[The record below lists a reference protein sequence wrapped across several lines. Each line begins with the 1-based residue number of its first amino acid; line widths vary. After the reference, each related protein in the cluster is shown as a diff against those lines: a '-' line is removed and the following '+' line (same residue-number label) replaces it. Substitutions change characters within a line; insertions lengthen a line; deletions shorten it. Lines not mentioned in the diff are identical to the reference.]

1 MKKTANNIFR
11 SLLLLCFGCAWN
23 AALADNVVVA
33 DANGNQLIYSYT
45 EATGNATFTG
55 VDSYSAD
62 AEKAGRII
70 IADQVTDAGGNTHQV
85 TAVGGSLSNRDN
97 LVSVVIPNDIT
108 SIGSNAFQSCHNLA
122 SVTIGTGVTT
132 MGDYVF
138 YYCTSLTSLVIR
150 SVNLSTWGS
159 GCFSYTSNIQH
170 MELDMKTIPNSFYS
184 GCTAPTELVLGAH
197 VEEIG
202 DYAFKNAGLTSLSLG
217 ENVTSIGSEA
227 FRENTSL
234 QSVDIPTRLTAIPD
248 YCFYSTGLTSVTIPD
263 NITSIGSGAFNVC
276 SNLASVTIGTGVTTV
291 GDYVFSNCRSLTSL
305 VIRSV
310 DLSSWGRGCFSYT
323 DNIQHMELDM
333 KTIPNSF
340 YSGCTAPTELVL
352 GAHVE
357 EIGDYAF
364 KNAGLTSLSL
374 GENVTSIGSEAFREN
389 TSLQSV
395 DIPTRL
401 TAIPDYCFYS
411 TGLTSVTI
419 PDNITSIGSGAF
431 NVCSNLASV
440 TIGTG
445 VTTVGDYV
453 FSNCRSLTSLV
464 IRSVDL
470 SSWGRG
476 CFSYTDN
483 IQHMELDM
491 KTIPNDFYNGRKSL
505 TELVLG
511 EHVETIGNYAFR
523 NDGLTSLTLGEN
535 VTSIGTCAFQDNASL
550 TSVNFNSKLQT
561 IGESAFHSCDLLS
574 INVPNSVT
582 SIGNNAFYKNEHMT
596 TATIGNGVET
606 VGGYA
611 FERCYALRD
620 ITFGTALTSFGSYPF
635 NYDTL
640 SSITFKGATVPS
652 GFSANSDVI
661 IFVPSE
667 YLTTYLENS
676 TTNRYRIVEL
686 GSTTDFNVT
695 TTAGGQLQDKVEQ
708 LGNVRNVMKL
718 KVSGFINGTDIDY
731 IHRNMTVLYELDLGE
746 VQIVVGGDSYH
757 TWSDNTTTPTI
768 ETYYGSFN
776 TEQNVV
782 GKYMFYNMRQLK
794 RLVLPATATV
804 IDEYA
809 VYKCTNLTDLTL
821 PTAPTSIGKGA
832 FQETGITSIS
842 LPSSITVIPESMCYN
857 CNQLVTISLP
867 DDVTVIGKKAF
878 SECDLLTTFNLPAS
892 LTTIGQEA
900 FYNDNQLATAL
911 TFPDG
916 LETIGPDAFNHCYV
930 IPSVTFNQGLKTIGD
945 WAFKENSI
953 AVFNQLPSTVTTLGK
968 CAFENCDALI
978 EMTLPAAI
986 TAVRENLFYHCDRLE
1001 RVTLAEGTT
1010 SIGSSAFQDCKV
1022 LSECNYNQSTLT
1034 TIGNNA
1040 FRNTAFQTVTLP
1052 NSITEIGY
1060 NAFSNCQQLTSINVP
1075 TGISYVPNSFVRD
1088 CPVLTSVDIPA
1099 GVTTIREYAFQ
1110 NCPMLTNITLS
1121 DNITEIQRSA
1131 FYDCTS
1137 LALTALPA
1145 NLQTIGS
1152 WAFGNCEA
1160 FTTLTLPTTLT
1171 SIGGDAFRGSGLT
1184 AITFTAVP
1192 TTFGVDVFYDCDK
1205 LALVNLPDGLT
1216 SLPGWTFG
1224 NCPLLTNI
1232 NLPASLTEIGEYAFK
1247 ESGLTSIDIPETVT
1261 TIRRYAFGGTAL
1273 TVVRIPNSVTTMQE
1287 YVFQN
1292 CKQLTAA
1299 YMGRNMSYT
1308 QVSDFSYFYGC
1319 SNLRTLRVFAGA
1331 PPGINSSYAPYYTE
1345 CTLQVPEDALSLYQE
1360 ANVWKDFKTI
1370 ETFFTGDVLAEEDF
1384 AVMQALYQQLDG
1396 AHWSHPWDLT
1406 NNHRSV
1412 GKWQGITF
1420 DGDFI
1425 SSIDL
1430 SAQGL
1435 KGTLGHEVFT
1445 LVRLQSLNL
1454 SDNQIDGDL
1463 GTLLPENFVNSKLN
1477 EVDLTGNQFTGDLY
1491 PFASKLPNVTKLYV
1505 AYNRLTA
1512 ISEPISKEK
1521 LTLSNF
1527 QYGSQ
1532 FLDYRTKTPVV
1543 TTQQPA
1549 IEVTLGEPF
1558 DFAFNT
1564 LQSYRH
1570 DNQDYNLNDNYLYY
1584 IYPNTN
1590 NGISRG
1596 RVGLRRDNTT
1606 AQWNLSTQSGEYFE
1620 APKGVPVAMSM
1631 DNYNNYRP
1639 TSYNPT
1645 IFVFD
1650 WTDGDINGD
1659 NDVDVTDLQN
1669 VIYFAMN
1676 DSKPSGSV
1684 FNYSA
1689 ADENA
1694 DKVIDVRDAVLNINR
1709 ILEQIASSPAPARSA
1724 RRISPVAVANN
1735 TVVLDNGALLLNNN
1749 DHVAA
1754 LQFTIIGARES
1765 DIVRGT
1771 GLPKG
1776 FSISAHNVPGGVKI
1790 VICSFDGQY
1799 LTQGS
1804 HALLKGLPAGSAV
1817 TDVRMADPEAQYLNT
1832 VIDAVTTGI
1841 SGNQLSVDAEGI
1853 IYTTDGQRVGSG
1865 SVQQQLE
1872 RLPAGSYIIQI
1883 GNEQFKIRK

>member
-1 MKKTANNIFR
+1 MKKKVNNIFR

-62 AEKAGRII
+62 AAKAGRII
-70 IADQVTDAGGNTHQV
+70 IADEVTDGSGNTHQV

-97 LVSVVIPNDIT
+97 LVSVVIPSHIT
-108 SIGSNAFQSCHNLA
+108 S
-122 SVTIGTGVTT
+122 V
-132 MGDYVF
+132 GDYAF
-138 YYCTSLTSLVIR
+138 YYCTKLTSFIV
-150 SVNLSTWGS
+150 SATEVTWGS
-159 GCFSYTSNIQH
+159 N
-170 MELDMKTIPNSFYS
+170 
-184 GCTAPTELVLGAH
+184 
-197 VEEIG
+197 
-202 DYAFKNAGLTSLSLG
+202 
-217 ENVTSIGSEA
+217 
-227 FRENTSL
+227 
-234 QSVDIPTRLTAIPD
+234 
-248 YCFYSTGLTSVTIPD
+248 
-263 NITSIGSGAFNVC
+263 
-276 SNLASVTIGTGVTTV
+276 
-291 GDYVFSNCRSLTSL
+291 
-305 VIRSV
+305 
-310 DLSSWGRGCFSYT
+310 CFSYT

-340 YSGCTAPTELVL
+340 YARQALTELVL
-352 GAHVE
+352 GTHVE
-357 EIGDYAF
+357 SIGNNAF
-364 KNAGLTSLSL
+364 QSAGLESLTL
-374 GENVTSIGSEAFREN
+374 GENVISIGNSAFQDN

-395 DIPTRL
+395 TFNTKL
-401 TAIPDYCFYS
+401 TAIPDNCFNH

-419 PDNITSIGSGAF
+419 PNTITSIGSSVF
-431 NVCSNLASV
+431 YNCSNLASV

-445 VTTVGDYV
+445 VTTVGGYA
-453 FSNCRSLTSLV
+453 FSYCGSLTSMV
-464 IRSVDL
+464 IRSADL
-470 SSWGRG
+470 SSWGSS

-491 KTIPNDFYNGRKSL
+491 KTIPNGFYSGRQAL

-511 EHVETIGNYAFR
+511 THVETIGSEAFKNDGLASLTLGENVTSIGNGAFQGNASLQSVAFNTKLTAIPDNCFNSTGLTTVNIPNTITSIGSSAFYNCPNLASVTIGTGVTTVGGWAFNYCGNLTSLVIRSASLSSWGSSCFGYTDNIQHMELDMETIPNSFYSGRQTLTELVLGAHVETIGNEAFR
-523 NDGLTSLTLGEN
+523 NARLTSLTLGEN
-535 VTSIGTCAFQDNASL
+535 VTSIGTGAFQDNSSL
-550 TSVNFNSKLQT
+550 QSVTFNDQLQT
-561 IGESAFHSCDLLS
+561 IGEYAFYSCDLLS
-574 INVPNSVT
+574 IDIPNSVT
-582 SIGNNAFYKNEHMT
+582 SIGKQAFLHNEHMT
-596 TATIGNGVET
+596 TATIGNGVTT
-606 VGGYA
+606 VGAYA

-620 ITFGTALTSFGSYPF
+620 ITFGTALTSFGSNPF

-640 SSITFKGATVPS
+640 NSITFMGATVPS

-661 IFVPSE
+661 IFVPSD
-667 YLTTYLENS
+667 YLNTYLNNA
-676 TTNRYRIVEL
+676 TTKQYRIVEL
-686 GSTTDFNVT
+686 GNTTNFIVIT
-695 TTAGGQLQDKVEQ
+695 TGGGQLQEKVEQ
-708 LGNVRNVMKL
+708 QGNVRNVMKL
-718 KVSGFINGTDIDY
+718 KVSGPINGTDIDY
-731 IHRNMTVLYELDLGE
+731 IHHYMTVLNELDLGE
-746 VQIVVGGDSYH
+746 AQIVAGGDSYH
-757 TWSDNTTTPTI
+757 AWNYNTTEPTQDS
-768 ETYYGSFN
+768 YKGSFN
-776 TEQNVV
+776 TELNVV

-794 RLVLPATATV
+794 RLVLPASATT
-804 IDEYA
+804 INEYA
-809 VYKCTNLTDLTL
+809 VYNCTNLTDLTL
-821 PTAPTSIGKGA
+821 PTAPMSIGKEA
-832 FQETGITSIS
+832 FRETGITSIT

-857 CNQLVTISLP
+857 CNQLETVILPDGVTI
-867 DDVTVIGKKAF
+867 IGAYAF
-878 SECDLLTTFNLPAS
+878 SECDMLTTFNLPAS
-892 LTTIGQEA
+892 LTTIGEQA
-900 FYNDNQLATAL
+900 FYQDHLLATAL

-916 LETIGPDAFNHCYV
+916 LESIGPDAFNHCYV
-930 IPSVTFNQGLKTIGD
+930 IPSVTFNQGLKSIGD
-945 WAFKENSI
+945 WAFKENYI
-953 AVFNQLPSTVTTLGK
+953 AVFNQLPSSLTTLGK
-968 CAFENCDALI
+968 YVFQDCDALI

-986 TAVRENLFYHCDRLE
+986 TAVPEQLFYQCDNLE

-1010 SIGSSAFQDCKV
+1010 SIGNLAFGNCKV

-1034 TIGNNA
+1034 TLGNEA

-1060 NAFSNCQQLTSINVP
+1060 NAFAYCQQLTSINVP
-1075 TGISYVPNSFVRD
+1075 TGISYVPNGFVRD
-1088 CPVLTSVDIPA
+1088 CPVLTNVNIPA
-1099 GVTTIREYAFQ
+1099 GITTIRESAFRG
-1110 NCPMLTNITLS
+1110 CPMLATLTLN
-1121 DNITEIQRSA
+1121 DNITEIRYDA
-1131 FYDCTS
+1131 FFDCTS

-1152 WAFGNCEA
+1152 SAFSNCKA
-1160 FTTLTLPTTLT
+1160 FTTLTLPATLT
-1171 SIGGDAFRGSGLT
+1171 SMGNDAFRGSGLT

-1192 TTFGVDVFYDCDK
+1192 TTFGIDMFYECDK
-1205 LALVNLPDGLT
+1205 LALANLPDGLT
-1216 SLPGWTFG
+1216 TLPGWTFG
-1224 NCPLLTNI
+1224 KCTSLTNI
-1232 NLPASLTEIGEYAFK
+1232 SLPASLTEIGERAFLM
-1247 ESGLTSIDIPETVT
+1247 SGLTSIDIPETVT
-1261 TIRRYAFGGTAL
+1261 TIGRYAFEGTAL

-1287 YVFQN
+1287 RVFQN
-1292 CKQLTAA
+1292 CMQLTAA

-1319 SNLRTLRVFAGA
+1319 SNLRTLRVFAGT

-1345 CTLQVPEDALSLYQE
+1345 CTLQVPEDALSQYQV
-1360 ANVWKDFKTI
+1360 ANVWKDFGSI
-1370 ETFFTGDVLAEEDF
+1370 ETFYTGDVLAEEDF

-1396 AHWSHPWDLT
+1396 ANWNQPWDLT

-1412 GKWQGITF
+1412 GKWYGVTF
-1420 DGDFI
+1420 DGDYI

-1435 KGTLGHEVFT
+1435 KGTLSHEVFT
-1445 LVRLQSLNL
+1445 LVRLQTLNI

-1463 GTLLPENFVNSKLN
+1463 GTLLPENFVNAKLN
-1477 EVDLTGNQFTGDLY
+1477 EVNLTGNQFTGDLY

-1512 ISEPISKEK
+1512 ISEPISEEK

-1532 FLDYRTKTPVV
+1532 FLDYHTKVPVV

-1596 RVGLRRDNTT
+1596 RVALRRANAT

-1631 DNYNNYRP
+1631 DSYNNYRP
-1639 TSYNPT
+1639 TNNNPT

-1659 NDVDVTDLQN
+1659 SDVDVADLQN

-1676 DSKPSGSV
+1676 DSKPNGST

-1689 ADENA
+1689 ADENL
-1694 DKVIDVRDAVLNINR
+1694 DKVIDIRDAVLNINH
-1709 ILEQIASSPAPARSA
+1709 ILEQTGSSPALARSTRSGA
-1724 RRISPVAVANN
+1724 TMLVPNN

-1749 DHVAA
+1749 DQVAA
-1754 LQFTIIGARES
+1754 LQFTIVGARES

-1776 FSISAHNVPGGVKI
+1776 FSISAQNVPGGVKI
-1790 VICSFDGQY
+1790 IICSFDGQY
-1799 LTQGS
+1799 LPQGC

-1832 VIDAVTTGI
+1832 VIEVIATGI
-1841 SGNQLSVDAEGI
+1841 SGSQLPADAEGMI
-1853 IYTTDGQRVGSG
+1853 FTTDGQRVGSG

-1872 RLPAGSYIIQI
+1872 HLPAGTYIIQI
-1883 GNEQFKIRK
+1883 GNEQFKIKK

>member
-1 MKKTANNIFR
+1 MELDMKTIPNNFYEGRQALTELVLGEHVEAIGSSAFQNDGLT
-11 SLLLLCFGCAWN
+11 SLTLGQ
-23 AALADNVVVA
+23 NVTSIGA
-33 DANGNQLIYSYT
+33 SAFY
-45 EATGNATFTG
+45 GNASLTSVTFN
-55 VDSYSAD
+55 SML
-62 AEKAGRII
+62 
-70 IADQVTDAGGNTHQV
+70 
-85 TAVGGSLSNRDN
+85 TA
-97 LVSVVIPNDIT
+97 IPNNCFYYTGLTSVTIPDNIT
-108 SIGSNAFQSCHNLA
+108 SIGSSAFYGCSNLA

-138 YYCTSLTSLVIR
+138 CNCGSLTSMVIR
-150 SVNLSTWGS
+150 SVDLSSWGS
-159 GCFSYTSNIQH
+159 SCFNYTNNIQH
-170 MELDMKTIPNSFYS
+170 MELDMKTIPNGFYDDRQ
-184 GCTAPTELVLGAH
+184 ALTELVLGEN
-197 VEEIG
+197 VETIG
-202 DYAFKNAGLTSLSLG
+202 NYAFKKAGLTSLTLG
-217 ENVTSIGSEA
+217 ENVTSLGSEA
-227 FRENTSL
+227 FRENASLTSVTFN
-234 QSVDIPTRLTAIPD
+234 SRLTAIPNN
-248 YCFYSTGLTSVTIPD
+248 CFYYTGLTSVTIPD
-263 NITSIGSGAFNVC
+263 NITSIGSNAFYGC
-276 SNLASVTIGTGVTTV
+276 SNLASVTIGTGVTTM
-291 GDYVFSNCRSLTSL
+291 GDYAFGYCSNLTSFIINATD
-305 VIRSV
+305 V
-310 DLSSWGRGCFSYT
+310 SWGRSCFYYT
-323 DNIQHMELDM
+323 DNIQRMELDM
-333 KTIPNSF
+333 KTIPNGF
-340 YSGCTAPTELVL
+340 YDDRQA
-352 GAHVE
+352 
-357 EIGDYAF
+357 
-364 KNAGLTSLSL
+364 
-374 GENVTSIGSEAFREN
+374 
-389 TSLQSV
+389 
-395 DIPTRL
+395 
-401 TAIPDYCFYS
+401 
-411 TGLTSVTI
+411 
-419 PDNITSIGSGAF
+419 
-431 NVCSNLASV
+431 
-440 TIGTG
+440 
-445 VTTVGDYV
+445 
-453 FSNCRSLTSLV
+453 
-464 IRSVDL
+464 
-470 SSWGRG
+470 
-476 CFSYTDN
+476 
-483 IQHMELDM
+483 
-491 KTIPNDFYNGRKSL
+491 L

-511 EHVETIGNYAFR
+511 ENVETIGNYAFKKA
-523 NDGLTSLTLGEN
+523 GLTSLTLGEN
-535 VTSIGTCAFQDNASL
+535 VTSLGNEAFKENASL
-550 TSVNFNSKLQT
+550 QSVTFNSKLQT
-561 IGESAFHSCDLLS
+561 IGENAFHSCDLLS
-574 INVPNSVT
+574 IVVPNSVT
-582 SIGNNAFYKNEHMT
+582 SIGANAFYNNIHMT
-596 TATIGNGVET
+596 TATIGNGVGT

-611 FERCYALRD
+611 FGCCYALRD
-620 ITFGTALTSFGSYPF
+620 ISFGTALTSFVGSSPF
-635 NYDTL
+635 YYDTL

-661 IFVPSE
+661 IFVPSA

-676 TTNRYRIVEL
+676 ITNPYRIVEL
-686 GSTTDFNVT
+686 GSTTDFIVT
-695 TTAGGQLQDKVEQ
+695 TTAGEQLQGKVEQ

-718 KVSGFINGTDIDY
+718 KVTGPINGTDIDY
-731 IHRNMTVLYELDLGE
+731 IHRNMTALYELDLGE
-746 VQIVVGGDSYH
+746 AQIVVGGDSYH

-768 ETYYGSFN
+768 VTYYGSFN
-776 TEQNVV
+776 TAQDVV

-832 FQETGITSIS
+832 FQETGIPSIS
-842 LPSSITVIPESMCYN
+842 LPSSITEIPESMCEN
-857 CNQLVTISLP
+857 CDQLVTISLT
-867 DDVTVIGKKAF
+867 DGVTVIGTKAF
-878 SECDLLTTFNLPAS
+878 KDCDLLTTFNLPTS

-900 FYNDNQLATAL
+900 FYNDHQLATAL

-945 WAFKENSI
+945 WAFKENYI
-953 AVFNQLPSTVTTLGK
+953 AVFNQLPSTVTTLGRY
-968 CAFENCDALI
+968 AFENCDALI

-986 TAVRENLFYHCDRLE
+986 TVVPEQLFYKCDRLE

-1010 SIGSSAFQDCKV
+1010 SIGNSAFSECKV

-1034 TIGNNA
+1034 TIGNYA
-1040 FRNTAFQTVTLP
+1040 FKNTAFQTVTLP

-1088 CPVLTSVDIPA
+1088 CPVLTSVNIPT
-1099 GVTTIREYAFQ
+1099 GINTIREYAFY
-1110 NCPMLTNITLS
+1110 NCPMLTAITLN
-1121 DNITEIQRSA
+1121 DNITEIQKDA
-1131 FYDCTS
+1131 FYNCTS

-1160 FTTLTLPTTLT
+1160 FSTLTLPTTLT

-1184 AITFTAVP
+1184 AITLTAVP
-1192 TTFGVDVFYDCDK
+1192 TTFGVDVFYECDK

-1216 SLPGWTFG
+1216 SLPGYTFG
-1224 NCPLLTNI
+1224 KCTSLTNI
-1232 NLPASLTEIGEYAFK
+1232 NLPASLTEIGEYAFSN
-1247 ESGLTSIDIPETVT
+1247 SGLTSIDIPETVT
-1261 TIRRYAFGGTAL
+1261 TIRRYAFEGTAL

-1299 YMGRNMSYT
+1299 YMGRNMDYT
-1308 QVSDFSYFYGC
+1308 KVSDFSYFNGC
-1319 SNLRTLRVFAGA
+1319 NNLKTLRVFAGT
-1331 PPGINSSYAPYYTE
+1331 PPGINSSKVPYYTE
-1345 CTLQVPEDALSLYQE
+1345 CTLQVPEDALSQYQA

-1370 ETFFTGDVLAEEDF
+1370 ETFYTGDVLAEEDF
-1384 AVMQALYQQLDG
+1384 AVMQAIYQQLDG
-1396 AHWSHPWDLT
+1396 AHWNRPWDLT

-1435 KGTLGHEVFT
+1435 KGTLGNEVFT
-1445 LVRLQSLNL
+1445 LVRLQTLNL

-1463 GTLLPENFVNSKLN
+1463 GTLLPENFVNTKLS
-1477 EVDLTGNQFTGDLY
+1477 EVDLTGNQLTGDLY

-1521 LTLSNF
+1521 LTYSNL

-1532 FLDYRTKTPVV
+1532 FIDYHTKAPVV

-1549 IEVTLGEPF
+1549 IEVTVGEPF

-1584 IYPNTN
+1584 IYPNSN
-1590 NGISRG
+1590 NGISWG
-1596 RVGLRRDNTT
+1596 HKCLRRADTS
-1606 AQWNLSTQSGEYFE
+1606 AQWNISTWNGEYFD
-1620 APKGVPVAMSM
+1620 APKGVPVAMTM
-1631 DNYNNYRP
+1631 DSYNNYRP
-1639 TSYNPT
+1639 TSCNPT

-1650 WTDGDINGD
+1650 WMDGDINGD
-1659 NDVDVTDLQN
+1659 SDIDVADLQN
-1669 VIYFAMN
+1669 IIYFAMN
-1676 DSKPSGSV
+1676 DSKPNGSI

-1694 DKVIDVRDAVLNINR
+1694 DKVIDVRDAVLNINH
-1709 ILEQIASSPAPARSA
+1709 ILEQTGSSPAQAPS
-1724 RRISPVAVANN
+1724 RRRNSPMAVPNN
-1735 TVVLDNGALLLNNN
+1735 TVVLDNGLLMLNNN

-1754 LQFTIIGARES
+1754 LQFTIVGARES

-1790 VICSFDGQY
+1790 IVCSFDGQY
-1799 LTQGS
+1799 LPQGS

-1817 TDVRMADPEAQYLNT
+1817 TDVRMADPEANYLNT
-1832 VIDAVTTGI
+1832 VIETVTTGI
-1841 SGNQLSVDAEGI
+1841 SGNQLSVDAEGVI
-1853 IYTTDGQRVGSG
+1853 FTTDGQRVGSG
-1865 SVQQQLE
+1865 PVQQQLE

>member
-1 MKKTANNIFR
+1 MKKKVNNIFR

-62 AEKAGRII
+62 AAKAGRII
-70 IADQVTDAGGNTHQV
+70 IADEVTDADGNTHQV
-85 TAVGGSLSNRDN
+85 TAVGSSLSNRDN
-97 LVSVVIPNDIT
+97 LVSVVIPSHVT
-108 SIGSNAFQSCHNLA
+108 S
-122 SVTIGTGVTT
+122 V
-132 MGDYVF
+132 GDYAF
-138 YYCTSLTSLVIR
+138 NYCTKLTSFIV
-150 SVNLSTWGS
+150 SATEVTWGS
-159 GCFSYTSNIQH
+159 NCFSYTDNIQH
-170 MELDMKTIPNSFYS
+170 MELDMKTIPNNFYYNHQ
-184 GCTAPTELVLGAH
+184 ALTELVLGTH
-197 VEEIG
+197 VEAIG
-202 DYAFKNAGLTSLSLG
+202 NSAFQNAGLTSLTLG
-217 ENVTSIGSEA
+217 ENVTSIGSGA
-227 FRENTSL
+227 FQGNASL
-234 QSVDIPTRLTAIPD
+234 QSVTFNTKLTAIPD
-248 YCFYSTGLTSVTIPD
+248 NCFNHTGLTSVTIP
-263 NITSIGSGAFNVC
+263 NTITSIGSSAFYNC

-291 GDYVFSNCRSLTSL
+291 GGYAFSYCGSLTSM
-305 VIRSV
+305 VIRST
-310 DLSSWGRGCFSYT
+310 DLSSWASTCFSYT

-340 YSGCTAPTELVL
+340 YARQALTELVL
-352 GAHVE
+352 GTHVE
-357 EIGDYAF
+357 TIGNNAF
-364 KNAGLTSLSL
+364 QSAGLESLTL
-374 GENVTSIGSEAFREN
+374 GENVTSIGNSAFQDN

-395 DIPTRL
+395 TFNTKL
-401 TAIPDYCFYS
+401 NAIPDNCFNH

-419 PDNITSIGSGAF
+419 PNTITSIGSSAF
-431 NVCSNLASV
+431 YNCPNLASV

-445 VTTVGDYV
+445 VTSVGGYA
-453 FSNCRSLTSLV
+453 FCYCGSLTSMV
-464 IRSVDL
+464 IHSSDL
-470 SSWGRG
+470 SSWGSN

-491 KTIPNDFYNGRKSL
+491 KDIPGSFYEGRQTL

-511 EHVETIGNYAFR
+511 THVETIGNYAFQNTR
-523 NDGLTSLTLGEN
+523 LTSLELGAS
-535 VTSIGTCAFQDNASL
+535 VTSIGNSAFQGNTSL
-550 TSVNFNSKLQT
+550 QSVDFNDQLQT
-561 IGESAFHSCDLLS
+561 IGANAFHTCDLLS
-574 INVPNSVT
+574 LDVPSSVT
-582 SIGNNAFYKNEHMT
+582 SIGNNAFYSNQHMT
-596 TATIGNGVET
+596 TATIGDGVTT
-606 VGGYA
+606 VGSYA
-611 FERCYALRD
+611 FERCIALRD
-620 ITFGTALTSFGSYPF
+620 ITFGTALTSFGSNPF
-635 NYDTL
+635 SYDTL
-640 SSITFKGATVPS
+640 NSITFNGATVPS

-661 IFVPSE
+661 IFVPSA
-667 YLTTYLENS
+667 YLTTYLNNS
-676 TTNRYRIVEL
+676 TTNPYRIVEL
-686 GSTTDFNVT
+686 GNTTDFIVIT
-695 TTAGGQLQDKVEQ
+695 TDGGKLQEKVEQ
-708 LGNVRNVMKL
+708 QGNVRNVMKL
-718 KVSGFINGTDIDY
+718 KVSGPINGTDIEY
-731 IHRNMTVLYELDLGE
+731 IHHYMTVLYELDLGE
-746 VQIVVGGDSYH
+746 AQIVTGGESYH
-757 TWSDNTTTPTI
+757 AWYYNTTTPTI
-768 ETYYGSFN
+768 NNNYAPFL
-776 TEQNVV
+776 TEKDVV

-794 RLVLPATATV
+794 RLVLPASATV
-804 IDEYA
+804 INDYA
-809 VYKCTNLTDLTL
+809 VYNCTNLTDLTL

-832 FQETGITSIS
+832 FQETGITSIT
-842 LPSSITVIPESMCYN
+842 LPSSITEIPESMCHN

-867 DDVTVIGKKAF
+867 DAVTVIGKYAF
-878 SECDLLTTFNLPAS
+878 SQCDVLTTFNLPAS
-892 LTTIGQEA
+892 LTTIEQEA

-945 WAFKENSI
+945 WAFKENRI
-953 AVFNQLPSTVTTLGK
+953 AVFNQLPSSVTTLGK
-968 CAFENCDALI
+968 YVFQDCDALI

-986 TAVRENLFYHCDRLE
+986 TAVPDQLFYQCDNLE

-1010 SIGSSAFQDCKV
+1010 SIGNSAFSECKV

-1034 TIGNNA
+1034 TLGNEA

-1060 NAFSNCQQLTSINVP
+1060 NAFAYCQQLTSINVP

-1088 CPVLTSVDIPA
+1088 CPVLTNVNIPA
-1099 GVTTIREYAFQ
+1099 GITTIRESAFRG
-1110 NCPMLTNITLS
+1110 CPMLTTLTLN
-1121 DNITEIQRSA
+1121 DNITEIRYDA
-1131 FYDCTS
+1131 FFDCTS

-1152 WAFGNCEA
+1152 SAFRNCKA
-1160 FTTLTLPTTLT
+1160 FTTLTLPATLT
-1171 SIGGDAFRGSGLT
+1171 SMGNDAFRGSGLT

-1192 TTFGVDVFYDCDK
+1192 TTFGTDMFYDCDK
-1205 LALVNLPDGLT
+1205 LTLVNLPDGLT
-1216 SLPGWTFG
+1216 TLPGYTFG
-1224 NCPLLTNI
+1224 NCTSLTNI
-1232 NLPASLTEIGEYAFK
+1232 SLPASLTEIGERAFLWTR
-1247 ESGLTSIDIPETVT
+1247 LTSIDIPETVT
-1261 TIRRYAFGGTAL
+1261 TIGRYAFEGTAL

-1287 YVFQN
+1287 RVFQN
-1292 CKQLTAA
+1292 CMQLTAA

-1319 SNLRTLRVFAGA
+1319 SNLRTLRVFAGT
-1331 PPGINSSYAPYYTE
+1331 PPGINSSYAPYYSE

-1360 ANVWKDFKTI
+1360 ANVWKNFKTI
-1370 ETFFTGDVLAEEDF
+1370 ETFYTGDVLAEEDF
-1384 AVMQALYQQLDG
+1384 AVMQALYLQLDG
-1396 AHWSHPWDLT
+1396 DNWTHRWDLT

-1412 GKWQGITF
+1412 GKWYGVTF
-1420 DGDFI
+1420 DGDYI

-1430 SAQGL
+1430 SAQGV
-1435 KGTLGHEVFT
+1435 KGTLGPEVFT
-1445 LVRLQSLNL
+1445 LVRLQTLNL

-1463 GTLLPENFVNSKLN
+1463 GTLLPENFINTKLDEVN
-1477 EVDLTGNQFTGDLY
+1477 LTGNQFTGDLY

-1532 FLDYRTKTPVV
+1532 FIDYHTKAPVV

-1596 RVGLRRDNTT
+1596 HIGLRRANTT
-1606 AQWNLSTQSGEYFE
+1606 AQWNLSTQNGEYFE

-1631 DNYNNYRP
+1631 DSYNNYRP

-1645 IFVFD
+1645 IFIFD

-1659 NDVDVTDLQN
+1659 SDVDVADLQN

-1676 DSKPSGSV
+1676 DSKPSGST

-1689 ADENA
+1689 ADENV
-1694 DKVIDVRDAVLNINR
+1694 DKVIDVRDAVLNINH
-1709 ILEQIASSPAPARSA
+1709 ILEQTGSSPALARST
-1724 RRISPVAVANN
+1724 RRGAMVVANN

-1749 DHVAA
+1749 DQVAA
-1754 LQFTIIGARES
+1754 LQFTIVGARES

-1776 FSISAHNVPGGVKI
+1776 FSISAQNVPGGVKI
-1790 VICSFDGQY
+1790 IICSFDGQY
-1799 LTQGS
+1799 LPQGS

-1832 VIDAVTTGI
+1832 VIEVVATGI
-1841 SGNQLSVDAEGI
+1841 SGNQLSADAEGI
-1853 IYTTDGQRVGSG
+1853 IYTTDGQRVGTG

>member
-62 AEKAGRII
+62 AAKAGRII
-70 IADQVTDAGGNTHQV
+70 IADEVTDAGGNTHQV
-85 TAVGGSLSNRDN
+85 TAVGSSLSNRDN
-97 LVSVVIPNDIT
+97 LVSVVIPSHVT
-108 SIGSNAFQSCHNLA
+108 SVGNYA
-122 SVTIGTGVTT
+122 
-132 MGDYVF
+132 F
-138 YYCTSLTSLVIR
+138 YYCTKLTSFIV
-150 SVNLSTWGS
+150 SATEVTWGS
-159 GCFSYTSNIQH
+159 N
-170 MELDMKTIPNSFYS
+170 
-184 GCTAPTELVLGAH
+184 
-197 VEEIG
+197 
-202 DYAFKNAGLTSLSLG
+202 
-217 ENVTSIGSEA
+217 
-227 FRENTSL
+227 
-234 QSVDIPTRLTAIPD
+234 
-248 YCFYSTGLTSVTIPD
+248 
-263 NITSIGSGAFNVC
+263 
-276 SNLASVTIGTGVTTV
+276 
-291 GDYVFSNCRSLTSL
+291 
-305 VIRSV
+305 
-310 DLSSWGRGCFSYT
+310 CFSYT

-333 KTIPNSF
+333 KTIPDNF
-340 YSGCTAPTELVL
+340 YAGRKALTELVL
-352 GAHVE
+352 GEHVE
-357 EIGDYAF
+357 TIGSSAF
-364 KNAGLTSLSL
+364 KNDGLTSLTL
-374 GENVTSIGSEAFREN
+374 GENVTSIGNSAFQDN

-395 DIPTRL
+395 TFNTKL
-401 TAIPDYCFYS
+401 TAIPDNCFNH

-419 PDNITSIGSGAF
+419 PNTITSIGSSAF
-431 NVCSNLASV
+431 YNCSNLASV

-445 VTTVGDYV
+445 VTTVGSYA
-453 FSNCRSLTSLV
+453 FQYCTKLTSFIV
-464 IRSVDL
+464 SATEVT
-470 SSWGRG
+470 WGSN

-491 KTIPNDFYNGRKSL
+491 KTIPDNFYAGRKALTELVLGEHVETIGSSAFKNDGLTSLTLGENVTSIGNSAFQDNTSLQSVTFNTKLTAIPDNCFNHTGLTSVTIPNTITSIGSSAFYNCSNLASVTIGTGVTTVGGYAFSNCGSLTSMVIHSSDLSSWASSCFSYTSNIQHMELDMKDIPGSFYEGRQTL

-511 EHVETIGNYAFR
+511 EHVETIGNYAFQNTR
-523 NDGLTSLTLGEN
+523 LTSLELGAS
-535 VTSIGTCAFQDNASL
+535 VTSIGKSAFQGNTSL
-550 TSVNFNSKLQT
+550 QSVKFNNQLQT
-561 IGESAFHSCDLLS
+561 IGENAFHTCDLLS
-574 INVPNSVT
+574 LDVPSSVI
-582 SIGNNAFYKNEHMT
+582 SIGNNAFYSNQHMT
-596 TATIGNGVET
+596 TATIGNGVTT
-606 VGGYA
+606 VGAYA

-620 ITFGTALTSFGSYPF
+620 ITFGTALTSFGSNPF
-635 NYDTL
+635 SYDTL
-640 SSITFKGATVPS
+640 NSITFNGATVPS
-652 GFSANSDVI
+652 GFNANGDVI
-661 IFVPSE
+661 IIVPSE
-667 YLTTYLENS
+667 YLSTYTENS
-676 TTNRYRIVEL
+676 TMKQYRIVEL
-686 GSTTDFNVT
+686 GSTIDFILT
-695 TTAGGQLQDKVEQ
+695 TTAGGQLQGKVEQ
-708 LGNVRNVMKL
+708 QGNVRNVMKL
-718 KVSGFINGTDIDY
+718 KVSGPINGTDIDY

-746 VQIVVGGDSYH
+746 AQIVVGGDSYH
-757 TWSDNTTTPTI
+757 AWNYNTTTPTI
-768 ETYYGSFN
+768 DSYKGSFN
-776 TEQNVV
+776 TEQDVV
-782 GKYMFYNMRQLK
+782 GNYMFYNMKQLK
-794 RLVLPATATV
+794 RLVLPANATA
-804 IDEYA
+804 INEYA
-809 VYKCTNLTDLTL
+809 VCYCTNLTDLTL
-821 PTAPTSIGKGA
+821 PTAPTSIGKEA
-832 FQETGITSIS
+832 FRETGITSFT

-857 CNQLVTISLP
+857 CNQLETVVLP
-867 DDVTVIGKKAF
+867 DGVTEIGINAF
-878 SECDLLTTFNLPAS
+878 SECDLLTTFNIPAS
-892 LTTIGQEA
+892 LTTIGQKA
-900 FYNDNQLATAL
+900 FYNDQQLATAL
-911 TFPDG
+911 TFPSG
-916 LETIGPDAFNHCYV
+916 LETIGPDAFNHCYA

-945 WAFKENSI
+945 WAFKENRI
-953 AVFNQLPSTVTTLGK
+953 AVFNQLPSSVTALGEY
-968 CAFENCDALI
+968 AFQDCDALI

-986 TAVRENLFYHCDRLE
+986 TAVPKQLFYHCDNLE

-1010 SIGSSAFQDCKV
+1010 SIGYYAFSDCKV

-1034 TIGNNA
+1034 TISSYA
-1040 FRNTAFQTVTLP
+1040 FKNTAFQNVTLP
-1052 NSITEIGY
+1052 NSITEIGD
-1060 NAFSNCQQLTSINVP
+1060 NAFSTCQQLTSINVP
-1075 TGISYVPNSFVRD
+1075 TSISYVPNSFVRD

-1099 GVTTIREYAFQ
+1099 GVTTIRENAFH
-1110 NCPMLTNITLS
+1110 NCPMLATVTLS
-1121 DNITEIQRSA
+1121 DNITEIKSDA
-1131 FYDCTS
+1131 FSDCTT

-1152 WAFGNCEA
+1152 SAFGNCEA

-1184 AITFTAVP
+1184 AVTFTAVP
-1192 TTFGVDVFYDCDK
+1192 TTFGTDMFYECDK
-1205 LALVNLPDGLT
+1205 LTLVNLPDGLT
-1216 SLPGWTFG
+1216 TLPGWTFG
-1224 NCPLLTNI
+1224 KCTSLTNI
-1232 NLPASLTEIGEYAFK
+1232 SLPASLTVIGERAFL

-1261 TIRRYAFGGTAL
+1261 TIGRYAFEATAL

-1287 YVFQN
+1287 RVFQN

-1299 YMGRNMSYT
+1299 YMGRNMDYSQDSY
-1308 QVSDFSYFYGC
+1308 FSYFNGC
-1319 SNLRTLRVFAGA
+1319 SNLTTLRVFAGT
-1331 PPGINSSYAPYYTE
+1331 PPAINSSYTPYYTG
-1345 CTLQVPEDALSLYQE
+1345 CTLQVPEDALSQYQA
-1360 ANVWKDFKTI
+1360 ANVWKDFMTI
-1370 ETFFTGDVLAEEDF
+1370 KTFFTGDVLAEEDF
-1384 AVMQALYQQLDG
+1384 AVMQALYEQLDG
-1396 AHWSHPWDLT
+1396 EHWNQEHRWDLT

-1412 GKWQGITF
+1412 GKWYGVTF
-1420 DGDFI
+1420 DGDYI

-1631 DNYNNYRP
+1631 DSYNNYRP

-1709 ILEQIASSPAPARSA
+1709 ILEQIGSSPAPARSA
-1724 RRISPVAVANN
+1724 RRISLVAVANN

-1817 TDVRMADPEAQYLNT
+1817 TDVRMADPEAQHLNT

-1841 SGNQLSVDAEGI
+1841 NGNQLSADAEGI

>member
-1 MKKTANNIFR
+1 MKNKVNNIFR

-62 AEKAGRII
+62 ASKAGRII
-70 IADQVTDAGGNTHQV
+70 IANEVTDAGGNTHQV

-97 LVSVVIPNDIT
+97 LVSVVIPDNIT
-108 SIGSNAFQSCHNLA
+108 SIGNYAFS
-122 SVTIGTGVTT
+122 
-132 MGDYVF
+132 
-138 YYCTSLTSLVIR
+138 YCSKLTSFI
-150 SVNLSTWGS
+150 VNATDVTWGS
-159 GCFSYTSNIQH
+159 SCFSYTNNIQH
-170 MELDMKTIPNSFYS
+170 MELDMKTIPNGFYD
-184 GCTAPTELVLGAH
+184 GRQALTELVLGTH
-197 VEEIG
+197 VETIG
-202 DYAFKNAGLTSLSLG
+202 NNAFKQSGLTSLILG
-217 ENVTSIGSEA
+217 ENVTSLGSEA
-227 FRENTSL
+227 FRESASL
-234 QSVDIPTRLTAIPD
+234 QSVT
-248 YCFYSTGLTSVTIPD
+248 
-263 NITSIGSGAFNVC
+263 
-276 SNLASVTIGTGVTTV
+276 
-291 GDYVFSNCRSLTSL
+291 
-305 VIRSV
+305 
-310 DLSSWGRGCFSYT
+310 
-323 DNIQHMELDM
+323 
-333 KTIPNSF
+333 
-340 YSGCTAPTELVL
+340 
-352 GAHVE
+352 
-357 EIGDYAF
+357 
-364 KNAGLTSLSL
+364 
-374 GENVTSIGSEAFREN
+374 
-389 TSLQSV
+389 
-395 DIPTRL
+395 
-401 TAIPDYCFYS
+401 
-411 TGLTSVTI
+411 
-419 PDNITSIGSGAF
+419 
-431 NVCSNLASV
+431 
-440 TIGTG
+440 
-445 VTTVGDYV
+445 
-453 FSNCRSLTSLV
+453 
-464 IRSVDL
+464 
-470 SSWGRG
+470 
-476 CFSYTDN
+476 
-483 IQHMELDM
+483 
-491 KTIPNDFYNGRKSL
+491 
-505 TELVLG
+505 
-511 EHVETIGNYAFR
+511 
-523 NDGLTSLTLGEN
+523 
-535 VTSIGTCAFQDNASL
+535 
-550 TSVNFNSKLQT
+550 FNSKLQT
-561 IGESAFHSCDLLS
+561 IGENAFNSCDLLS
-574 INVPNSVT
+574 IDVPNSVT
-582 SIGNNAFYKNEHMT
+582 SIGANAFYKNEHMT
-596 TATIGNGVET
+596 TATIGNGVAT

-611 FERCYALRD
+611 FGWCSALRD
-620 ITFGTALTSFGSYPF
+620 ITFGTALTSFGSSPF

-676 TTNRYRIVEL
+676 TTNKYRIVEL
-686 GSTTDFNVT
+686 GSTTDFIVT
-695 TTAGGQLQDKVEQ
+695 TIAGGQLQAMVEQ
-708 LGNVRNVMKL
+708 KGNVRNVMKL

-746 VQIVVGGDSYH
+746 VQIVGGGDSYH

-776 TEQNVV
+776 TAQDVV

-821 PTAPTSIGKGA
+821 PTAPKSIGKGA

-842 LPSSITVIPESMCYN
+842 LPSLITVIPESMCKN
-857 CNQLVTISLP
+857 CDQLVTISLP
-867 DDVTVIGKKAF
+867 DGVTVIGKSAF
-878 SECDLLTTFNLPAS
+878 SECDLLTTFNLPTS
-892 LTTIGQEA
+892 LTTIEQEA
-900 FYNDNQLATAL
+900 FYNDHQLATAL

-945 WAFKENSI
+945 WAFKENYI
-953 AVFNQLPSTVTTLGK
+953 AVFNQLPSTVTTLGRY
-968 CAFENCDALI
+968 AFENCDALI

-986 TAVRENLFYHCDRLE
+986 TVVPEQLFYKCDRLE

-1010 SIGSSAFQDCKV
+1010 SIGNSAFSECKV

-1034 TIGNNA
+1034 TIGNYA
-1040 FRNTAFQTVTLP
+1040 FKNTAFQTVTLP

-1075 TGISYVPNSFVRD
+1075 TGISYVPNSFVSN
-1088 CPVLTSVDIPA
+1088 CPVLTNVNIPDDIN
-1099 GVTTIREYAFQ
+1099 TIREYAFQ

-1137 LALTALPA
+1137 LTLTALPA

-1171 SIGGDAFRGSGLT
+1171 SIGSDAFRGSGLT

-1216 SLPGWTFG
+1216 SLPGYTFG

-1232 NLPASLTEIGEYAFK
+1232 NLPASLTEIGERAFLN
-1247 ESGLTSIDIPETVT
+1247 SGLTSIDIPETVT
-1261 TIRRYAFGGTAL
+1261 TIGRYAFEGTAL

-1287 YVFQN
+1287 RVFQN

-1299 YMGRNMSYT
+1299 YMGRNMDYT
-1308 QVSDFSYFYGC
+1308 QDSYFSYFNGC
-1319 SNLRTLRVFAGA
+1319 SNLTTLRVFAGT
-1331 PPGINSSYAPYYTE
+1331 PPAINSSYTPYRTG
-1345 CTLQVPEDALSLYQE
+1345 CTLQVPEDALSQYQA
-1360 ANVWKDFKTI
+1360 ANLWNEFMAI
-1370 ETFFTGDVLAEEDF
+1370 ETFYTGDVLAEEDF
-1384 AVMQALYQQLDG
+1384 AVMQVLYQQLDG
-1396 AHWSHPWDLT
+1396 AHWNRPWDLT

-1435 KGTLGHEVFT
+1435 KGTLGNEVFT
-1445 LVRLQSLNL
+1445 LVRLQTLNL

-1463 GTLLPENFVNSKLN
+1463 GTLLPENFVNTKLS
-1477 EVDLTGNQFTGDLY
+1477 EVDLTGNQLTGDLY

-1521 LTLSNF
+1521 LSYSNL

-1532 FLDYRTKTPVV
+1532 FIDYHTKAPVV

-1558 DFAFNT
+1558 DFEFNT

-1584 IYPNTN
+1584 IYPNSN
-1590 NGISRG
+1590 NGISWG
-1596 RVGLRRDNTT
+1596 HKCLRRADTS
-1606 AQWNLSTQSGEYFE
+1606 AQWNLSTRNGEYFD
-1620 APKGVPVAMSM
+1620 APKGVPVAMTM
-1631 DNYNNYRP
+1631 DSYNYRP
-1639 TSYNPT
+1639 TSCNPT

-1650 WTDGDINGD
+1650 WMDGDINGD
-1659 NDVDVTDLQN
+1659 SDIDVADLQN
-1669 VIYFAMN
+1669 IIYFAMN
-1676 DSKPSGSV
+1676 DSKPNGSI

-1694 DKVIDVRDAVLNINR
+1694 DKVIDVRDAVLNINH
-1709 ILEQIASSPAPARSA
+1709 ILEQTGSSPAQAPS
-1724 RRISPVAVANN
+1724 RRRNSPMAVPNN
-1735 TVVLDNGALLLNNN
+1735 TVVLDNGLLMLNNN

-1754 LQFTIIGARES
+1754 LQFTIVGARES

-1790 VICSFDGQY
+1790 IVCSFDGQY
-1799 LTQGS
+1799 LPQGS

-1817 TDVRMADPEAQYLNT
+1817 TDVRMADPEANYLNT
-1832 VIDAVTTGI
+1832 VIETVTTGI
-1841 SGNQLSVDAEGI
+1841 SGNQLSVDAEGVI
-1853 IYTTDGQRVGSG
+1853 FTTDGQRVGSG
-1865 SVQQQLE
+1865 PVQQQLE

>member
-184 GCTAPTELVLGAH
+184 G
-197 VEEIG
+197 
-202 DYAFKNAGLTSLSLG
+202 
-217 ENVTSIGSEA
+217 
-227 FRENTSL
+227 R
-234 QSVDIPTRLTAIPD
+234 
-248 YCFYSTGLTSVTIPD
+248 
-263 NITSIGSGAFNVC
+263 
-276 SNLASVTIGTGVTTV
+276 
-291 GDYVFSNCRSLTSL
+291 
-305 VIRSV
+305 
-310 DLSSWGRGCFSYT
+310 
-323 DNIQHMELDM
+323 
-333 KTIPNSF
+333 
-340 YSGCTAPTELVL
+340 TAPTELVL

-550 TSVNFNSKLQT
+550 TSVTFNSKLQT

-686 GSTTDFNVT
+686 GSTTNFNVT

-892 LTTIGQEA
+892 LTTIEQEA
-900 FYNDNQLATAL
+900 FYNDHQLATAL
-911 TFPDG
+911 TFHDG

-1319 SNLRTLRVFAGA
+1319 SNLRTLRVFAGT
-1331 PPGINSSYAPYYTE
+1331 PPGINSSYAPYYSE
-1345 CTLQVPEDALSLYQE
+1345 CTLQVPEDALSLYQT

-1370 ETFFTGDVLAEEDF
+1370 EKFFTGDVLAEEDF
-1384 AVMQALYQQLDG
+1384 AVMQALYEQLDG
-1396 AHWSHPWDLT
+1396 EHWNQEHRWDLT

-1412 GKWQGITF
+1412 GKWYGVTF
-1420 DGDFI
+1420 DGDYI

-1804 HALLKGLPAGSAV
+1804 HALLKGLPAGAAV

-1841 SGNQLSVDAEGI
+1841 SGNQLSADAEGI